1 MTKGSATRKTGAR
14 KPDARKPASKKT
26 DARKPDSRK
35 PDARTPAPDR
45 RSTEQKK
52 ADRKA
57 EYRAAAEP
65 RPQVPTTMMEL
76 KIEKIVA
83 GGLGLSRSEAGVVL
97 VRGALPGETV
107 RAEVRPGK
115 GVQQGVAREVLSA
128 SPDRVEAPELP
139 TTDLAHA
146 SYEAQLRY
154 KREFVQEALS
164 RIAKLSAEQVAAVA
178 ETVPSPRQW
187 AYRNTAQYLVTPG
200 GLAYR
205 ERRSNSALPTQSDPL
220 IMEAIAKVI
229 RVLDVSKLEGVQEIS
244 LRGSRLTGEVVA
256 TLIGPG
262 EPRSYLKAAD
272 ELLDCGVVGVS
283 LAAPAGRRFSAG
295 VQLVAGESEIL
306 EQYGEVQV
314 SVSASGFAQIN
325 PEAAGL
331 AYVSAARLAG
341 NGPMAVDLYGG
352 SGAIG
357 RHMAPN
363 FGRVV
368 VLDTDFDALARG
380 RHDIRTA
387 GTRNMTYRDGDA
399 AQLYHSSLQAGV
411 IVVDPPRV
419 GLSDMARDAVQA
431 SSALKLVYVS
441 CDPATWA
448 RDVGDLVKRG
458 WTLGQVTP
466 HDFYPQT
473 SHVEVVSVLTRKES
487 PERVERTED

>member
-1 MTKGSATRKTGAR
+1 
-14 KPDARKPASKKT
+14 
-26 DARKPDSRK
+26 
-35 PDARTPAPDR
+35 
-45 RSTEQKK
+45 
-52 ADRKA
+52 
-57 EYRAAAEP
+57 
-65 RPQVPTTMMEL
+65 MEL
-76 KIEKIVA
+76 TIEKIVA
-83 GGLGLSRSEAGVVL
+83 GGLGLARTEAGVVL

-107 RAEVRPGK
+107 QAEVRAGK
-115 GVQQGVAREVLSA
+115 GVNQGVTREVLTP

-146 SYEAQLRY
+146 SYAAQLRY
-154 KREFVQEALS
+154 KREFVQEAMR
-164 RIAKLSAEQVAAVA
+164 RIAKLSAAQVEAVGQ
-178 ETVPSPRQW
+178 TVPSPQQW
-187 AYRNTAQYLVTPG
+187 AYRNTAQYLVTPE

-205 ERRSNSALPTQSDPL
+205 ERRSNSALSVDADPL
-220 IMEAIAKVI
+220 IMESIAAVI
-229 RVLDVSKLEGVQEIS
+229 RVLAVSRLEGVQELS
-244 LRGSRLTGEVVA
+244 LRGSRWSGEVVA

-272 ELLDCGVVGVS
+272 ELMDCGVVGVS

-295 VQLVAGESEIL
+295 VQLISGESEIL

-341 NGPMAVDLYGG
+341 NGPMAIDLYGG

-357 RHMAPN
+357 RHLAPN

-368 VLDTDFDALARG
+368 VLDTDFEALARG
-380 RHDIRTA
+380 RHDVRTS
-387 GTRNMTYRDGDA
+387 GTRNVTFRDGDA
-399 AQLYHSSLQAGV
+399 AQLYHPSLQAGV
-411 IVVDPPRV
+411 IVIDPPRI
-419 GLSDMARDAVQA
+419 GLSEMAREALQG
-431 SSALKLVYVS
+431 SAARKVVYVS

-458 WTLGQVTP
+458 WTLGEVTP

-473 SHVEVVSVLTRKES
+473 SHVEVVSVLTRREL
-487 PERVERTED
+487 PERTQPQKTDMD

>member
-1 MTKGSATRKTGAR
+1 MTKGSA
-14 KPDARKPASKKT
+14 ARKPASKKI
-26 DARKPDSRK
+26 DAPKPDSRK
-35 PDARTPAPDR
+35 PDARPPAPDR

-57 EYRAAAEP
+57 EYRAAAVP
-65 RPQVPTTMMEL
+65 RPQVPSVMMEL
-76 KIEKIVA
+76 TIEKLVA
-83 GGLGLSRSEAGVVL
+83 GGLGLARSEAGVVL

-115 GVQQGVAREVLSA
+115 GVNQGVTREVLTA
-128 SPDRVEAPELP
+128 SPDRVDAPDLP

-146 SYEAQLRY
+146 SYDAQLRY
-154 KREFVQEALS
+154 KREFVQDAMT
-164 RIAKLSAEQVAAVA
+164 RIAKLSAGQVQAVA
-178 ETVPSPRQW
+178 PTVPSPRQW
-187 AYRNTAQYLVTPG
+187 TYRNTAQYLVTPQ

-205 ERRSNSALPTQSDPL
+205 ERRSNSALPTEHDPL
-220 IMEAIAKVI
+220 VMENIQTVI
-229 RVLDVSKLEGVQEIS
+229 RLLDTSKLEGVLEIS

-256 TLIGPG
+256 ALIAPG
-262 EPRSYLKAAD
+262 EPRQYLKAAD
-272 ELLDCGVVGVS
+272 ELMDCGVVGVS

-295 VQLVAGESEIL
+295 VQLVAGESEIQ

-341 NGPMAVDLYGG
+341 NGPMALDLYGG

-380 RHDIRTA
+380 RHDVRNA
-387 GTRNMTYRDGDA
+387 ETRNMTFRDGDA

-411 IVVDPPRV
+411 IVVDPPRI
-419 GLSDMARDAVQA
+419 GLSDASRDALQD
-431 SSALKLVYVS
+431 SSALKVVYVS

-448 RDVGDLVKRG
+448 RDVGDLIRRG
-458 WTLGQVTP
+458 WELGQVTP

-473 SHVEVVSVLTRKES
+473 SHVEVVSVLTRTDLPQKLNV
-487 PERVERTED
+487 VEG

>member
-1 MTKGSATRKTGAR
+1 MTKGSSARKTSSKSTDNR
-14 KPDARKPASKKT
+14 EPAN
-26 DARKPDSRK
+26 RQ
-35 PDARTPAPDR
+35 PDR
-45 RSTEQKK
+45 PPVDKRSTEQKK
-52 ADRKA
+52 AERKA

-65 RPQVPTTMMEL
+65 RLQAPSQMMEL
-76 KIEKIVA
+76 SIEKVVA
-83 GGLGLSRSEAGVVL
+83 GGLGLARTEGGVVL

-107 RAEVRPGK
+107 RAEVRAGK
-115 GVQQGVAREVLSA
+115 GVNQGVTREVLTP
-128 SPDRVEAPELP
+128 SPDRVDAPDLP

-146 SYEAQLRY
+146 SYAAQLRY
-154 KREFVQEALS
+154 KREFVQEAMS
-164 RIAKLSAEQVAAVA
+164 RIAKLDARQVDAVGQ
-178 ETVPSPRQW
+178 TVPSPEQW
-187 AYRNTAQYLVTPG
+187 AYRNTAQYLVTPQ

-205 ERRSNSALPTQSDPL
+205 ERRSNSALSVDQDPL
-220 IMEAIAKVI
+220 IMESVAKVI
-229 RVLDVSKLEGVQEIS
+229 RLLDTSKLEGVQEIS

-283 LAAPAGRRFSAG
+283 LAAPAARRFSAG
-295 VQLVAGESEIL
+295 VQLVAGESEIM
-306 EQYGEVQV
+306 EEYGEVQV

-357 RHMAPN
+357 RHLAPS

-387 GTRNMTYRDGDA
+387 GTRNMTFRDGDA

-419 GLSDMARDAVQA
+419 GLSEMARDALHDSA
-431 SSALKLVYVS
+431 ALKVVYVS

-448 RDVGDLVKRG
+448 RDVGDLIKRG
-458 WTLGQVTP
+458 WTLGEVTP

-473 SHVEVVSVLTRKES
+473 SHVEVVSVLTRREL
-487 PERVERTED
+487 PERALPQEG

>member
-1 MTKGSATRKTGAR
+1 MTKGSS
-14 KPDARKPASKKT
+14 ARKPASSRT
-26 DARKPDSRK
+26 DSRTS
-35 PDARTPAPDR
+35 DSRTP
-45 RSTEQKK
+45 EQRK

-65 RPQVPTTMMEL
+65 RPQAEPQML
-76 KIEKIVA
+76 KLTIEKIVA
-83 GGLGLSRSEAGVVL
+83 GGLGLSRTPEGVVL

-107 RAEVRPGK
+107 RAEVRAGR
-115 GVQQGVAREVLSA
+115 GVQQGVTREVLTA
-128 SPDRVEAPELP
+128 SPDRVDAPDLP

-146 SYEAQLRY
+146 SYGAQLRY

-164 RIAKLSAEQVAAVA
+164 RIGKLGEAQVGAVA
-178 ETVPSPRQW
+178 KTVPSPRQW
-187 AYRNTAQYLVTPG
+187 AYRNTAQYLVTPQ

-205 ERRSNSALPTQSDPL
+205 ERRSNSALSVVQDPL
-220 IMEAIAKVI
+220 IMENIQSVL
-229 RVLDVSKLEGVQEIS
+229 RLLDVSKLEGVLEIS

-256 TLIGPG
+256 ALIAPG
-262 EPRSYLKAAD
+262 EPRAHLKAAD
-272 ELLDCGVVGVS
+272 ELMDCGVVGVS
-283 LAAPAGRRFSAG
+283 LAVPAARRFSAG
-295 VQLVAGESEIL
+295 VQLVAGESEIM

-314 SVSASGFAQIN
+314 SVSATGFAQIN

-331 AYVSAARLAG
+331 AYISAARLAG
-341 NGPMAVDLYGG
+341 NGPMSIDLYGG

-380 RHDIRTA
+380 RHDVRQA
-387 GTRNMTYRDGDA
+387 GARSNITFRDGDA
-399 AQLYHSSLQAGV
+399 AQLYHASLQAGV

-419 GLSDMARDAVQA
+419 GLSDMARTAVHE
-431 SSALKLVYVS
+431 SAALTLVYVS

-458 WTLGQVTP
+458 WKLGEVTP

-473 SHVEVVSVLTRKES
+473 SHVEVVSVLTRTEL
-487 PERVERTED
+487 PERELAERERQELTERTQD

>member
-1 MTKGSATRKTGAR
+1 MTKGS
-14 KPDARKPASKKT
+14 S
-26 DARKPDSRK
+26 ARKPDSRK
-35 PDARTPAPDR
+35 PDTRT
-45 RSTEQKK
+45 TEQRK

-65 RPQVPTTMMEL
+65 RPQTPAVMLEL
-76 KIEKIVA
+76 SIEKVVA
-83 GGLGLSRSEAGVVL
+83 GGLGLARTEAGVVL

-107 RAEVRPGK
+107 RAEVRAGK
-115 GVQQGVAREVLSA
+115 GVQQGVTREVLTA
-128 SPDRVEAPELP
+128 SPDRVDAPELP

-154 KREFVQEALS
+154 KREFVQEAMS
-164 RIAKLSAEQVAAVA
+164 RIAKLGAAQVQAVA
-178 ETVPSPRQW
+178 PTVASPRQW
-187 AYRNTAQYLVTPG
+187 AYRNTAQYLVTPS

-205 ERRSNSALPTQSDPL
+205 ERRSNSALSVEQDPL
-220 IMEAIAKVI
+220 IMENIQTII
-229 RVLDVSKLEGVQEIS
+229 RLLDTSKLEGVQELS

-256 TLIGPG
+256 ALVAPG
-262 EPRSYLKAAD
+262 DPRTYLKAAD
-272 ELLDCGVVGVS
+272 ELMDCGVVGVS
-283 LAAPAGRRFSAG
+283 LAAPAARRFSAG
-295 VQLVAGESEIL
+295 VQLVAGESEIM

-331 AYVSAARLAG
+331 AYIHAARLAG

-357 RHMAPN
+357 RHLAPH

-380 RHDIRTA
+380 RHDIRAA
-387 GTRNMTYRDGDA
+387 GTRNMTFRDGDA

-419 GLSDMARDAVQA
+419 GLSEMARDAVHQ
-431 SSALKLVYVS
+431 SAALRLVYVS

-448 RDVGDLVKRG
+448 RDVGDLVRRG
-458 WTLGQVTP
+458 WELGEVTP

-473 SHVEVVSVLTRKES
+473 SHVEVVSVLTRSER
-487 PERVERTED
+487 PERLDVAEE

>member
-1 MTKGSATRKTGAR
+1 MTKGSSARKPNTNKPDQR
-14 KPDARKPASKKT
+14 KPDARKP
-26 DARKPDSRK
+26 
-35 PDARTPAPDR
+35 DR
-45 RSTEQKK
+45 QPVDKRSPEQKK
-52 ADRKA
+52 AERKA

-65 RPQVPTTMMEL
+65 RPQAPSVPMEL
-76 KIEKIVA
+76 KIEKVVA
-83 GGLGLSRSEAGVVL
+83 GGLGLARTEGGVVL

-107 RAEVRPGK
+107 RADVRAGK
-115 GVQQGVAREVLSA
+115 GVNQGVTREVLTP
-128 SPDRVEAPELP
+128 SPDRVQAPELP

-146 SYEAQLRY
+146 SYPAQLRY
-154 KREFVQEALS
+154 KREFVQEAMS
-164 RIAKLSAEQVAAVA
+164 RIGKLSAEQVGAVA
-178 ETVPSPRQW
+178 ETVPSPREW
-187 AYRNTAQYLVTPG
+187 AYRNTAQYLVTPQ

-205 ERRSNSALPTQSDPL
+205 ERRSNDALSVQADPL
-220 IMEAIAKVI
+220 IMESIAAVI
-229 RVLDVSKLEGVQEIS
+229 RVLDPAKLEGVQEIS

-262 EPRSYLKAAD
+262 EPRAYLKAAD
-272 ELLDCGVVGVS
+272 ELMDCGVVGVT
-283 LAAPAGRRFSAG
+283 LAAPAARRFAAG
-295 VQLVAGESEIL
+295 VQLIAGESEIQ

-314 SVSASGFAQIN
+314 SVNASGFAQIN

-341 NGPMAVDLYGG
+341 HGPMAVDLYGG

-357 RHMAPN
+357 RHLAPE

-380 RHDIRTA
+380 RHDVREA
-387 GTRNMTYRDGDA
+387 GTRNMTFRDGDA

-419 GLSDMARDAVQA
+419 GLSEMARDALHE
-431 SSALKLVYVS
+431 SSALKVVYVS

-448 RDVGDLVKRG
+448 RDVGDLTRRG
-458 WTLGQVTP
+458 WRLGEVTP

-473 SHVEVVSVLTRKES
+473 SHVEVVSVLTRTEL
-487 PERVERTED
+487 PERRDVAEE